1 MRTSTTLAVVVLTGA
16 TITVAAGIL
25 GSGPA
30 RAASSSTAPESAPAA
45 APVTR
50 DPLQWPFARTSI
62 WNTPIGRKARYVPA
76 MIRSTGFGVDVDW
89 FVVTKATDPAVPVY
103 LPATSGDS
111 SCRGTRAQHQAPGQ
125 QPEARRTQHLP
136 RSYVL
141 PDAISTGNDAGS
153 PHATSAFLQ
162 PDRTTLV
169 SYDATARCEPGGPL
183 YGRWSGETSLYG
195 DGITGGHGGSA
206 MSSIG
211 GSIRTGELTG
221 TAPIRH
227 ALKLDVWSRYLFY
240 DGATGGKRWPALLA
254 DRGAAQ
260 QYAGT
265 VKALRMGALLA
276 LPPSATVES
285 LGVRSAAGKK
295 VLAALRDYGGYVV
308 GDSGLDAVDLC
319 VEHRASV
326 DFRRSTGRALEA
338 DGGLRADMARMVGAL
353 AVVDDN
359 TARSI
364 GGHGVRRARW
374 APPFRAPG
382 SPARPAVPAGSATSA
397 GTPGPSASA
406 IAAAQVAQLEPIR
419 SVPAPVV
426 GALAGGA
433 LALLALGLWS
443 GRRVAGGRRGL

>member
-16 TITVAAGIL
+16 TIAVAAGIL
-25 GSGPA
+25 GSGTA
-30 RAASSSTAPESAPAA
+30 RAATGEAALESAA

-62 WNTPIGRKARYVPA
+62 WNTPIGTKARYVPA

-89 FVVTKATDPAVPVY
+89 FVVAKATDPAVPVY
-103 LPATSGDS
+103 LPATSGEHP
-111 SCRGTRAQHQAPGQ
+111 CRGTRAQHQGPG

-136 RSYVL
+136 RSFVL
-141 PDAISTGNDAGS
+141 PDAISKGNAAS
-153 PHATSAFLQ
+153 TPHASSAFLQ
-162 PDRTTLV
+162 PDGTMLV

-195 DGITGGHGGSA
+195 DGIRGGHGGSA

-240 DGATGGKRWPALLA
+240 DPATGGKRWPAVLA

-260 QYAGT
+260 EYTGI

-276 LPPSATVES
+276 LPPSATAES

-308 GDSGLDAVDLC
+308 DDSGLDAVDLG

-326 DFRRSTGRALEA
+326 DFRRRTGHALEA
-338 DGGLRADMARMVGAL
+338 DAGLRADMARMVRAL

-359 TARSI
+359 TASSI

-382 SPARPAVPAGSATSA
+382 SPAPRAVPAA
-397 GTPGPSASA
+397 GAPGAVIPRPSPSA
-406 IAAAQVAQLEPIR
+406 IATGQVAQLEPIR